1 MAKKLKSIDV
11 PRTLLSRGLLI
22 FSRRDFQ
29 RLFNVSGSA
38 VTFFLFRHCR
48 SGLFIRLK
56 NGLYALAS
64 RFPAEEEIANR
75 LYQPSY
81 LSFEYV
87 LARHGIIPEA
97 VYSITSATTKPTR
110 RFEVEGKT
118 YEYFTIKRE
127 AYTGYQPEKIKGRVV
142 LIASP
147 EKALV
152 DTLYFVCLKKRQ
164 PNDRMDISKL
174 SKKRVLAHAKL
185 FRYPPLVKMV
195 RGIL

>member
-1 MAKKLKSIDV
+1 MAKKLKSIDA

-22 FSRRDFQ
+22 FSKRDFQ
-29 RLFNVSGSA
+29 RLFGVSGSA
-38 VTFFLFRHCR
+38 ATFFLFRHCR

-64 RFPAEEEIANR
+64 HFPSEEEIANR

-110 RFEVEGKT
+110 QFEVEGKA
-118 YEYFTIKRE
+118 YEYFTIKKQ

-142 LIASP
+142 LVASQ

-164 PNDRMDISKL
+164 PNDRMNMSKL
-174 SKKRVLAHAKL
+174 SKKIVLAHARL
-185 FRYPPLVKMV
+185 FQYPPLVKMV
-195 RGIL
+195 REIL